1 MNKQRRKELAKIVT
15 AMENVSTPVDIEEL
29 EGIKSDIEMVLMDEE
44 FAFESM
50 PEGLQY
56 SMRGEASQEAQDN
69 MNEAI
74 DAIDEFLSQK
84 DYCIIRPK
92 KRDWYLFLF
101 YIQRIMF
108 PIFFNSSVSPDEES
122 MTDNKKYCF
131 CLEAIFLISA
141 FL

>member
-1 MNKQRRKELAKIVT
+1 MNKQRRKELANIVT

-29 EGIKSDIEMVLMDEE
+29 EGIKSDIESVLMDEE

-74 DAIDEFLSQK
+74 DAIDEFISEYE
-84 DYCIIRPK
+84 DYEVDQIH
-92 KRDWYLFLF
+92 DLEDDE
-101 YIQRIMF
+101 
-108 PIFFNSSVSPDEES
+108 NEDEEGIES
-122 MTDNKKYCF
+122 EIEDR
-131 CLEAIFLISA
+131 LQDLISEVVEYLEMA
-141 FL
+141 AE

>member
-1 MNKQRRKELAKIVT
+1 MNKQRRKELANIVT

-29 EGIKSDIEMVLMDEE
+29 EGIKSDIESVLMDEE

-74 DAIDEFLSQK
+74 DAIDEFIS
-84 DYCIIRPK
+84 DYEEYETNQIHDPE
-92 KRDWYLFLF
+92 D
-101 YIQRIMF
+101 
-108 PIFFNSSVSPDEES
+108 DEEDIES
-122 MTDNKKYCF
+122 EIEDR
-131 CLEAIFLISA
+131 LQDLISEVVEYLETA
-141 FL
+141 AE

>member
-1 MNKQRRKELAKIVT
+1 MNKQRRKELANIVT

-74 DAIDEFLSQK
+74 DLIDEFIS
-84 DYCIIRPK
+84 DYEDYETDQIHDPE
-92 KRDWYLFLF
+92 D
-101 YIQRIMF
+101 
-108 PIFFNSSVSPDEES
+108 DEEDIES
-122 MTDNKKYCF
+122 EIKDR
-131 CLEAIFLISA
+131 LQDLISEVVEYLEMA
-141 FL
+141 AE

>member
-1 MNKQRRKELAKIVT
+1 MNKQRRKELANIVT

-29 EGIKSDIEMVLMDEE
+29 EGIKSDIESVLMDEE

-74 DAIDEFLSQK
+74 DAIDEFIS
-84 DYCIIRPK
+84 DYEDYEIDQIHDPE
-92 KRDWYLFLF
+92 D
-101 YIQRIMF
+101 
-108 PIFFNSSVSPDEES
+108 DEEDIES
-122 MTDNKKYCF
+122 EIKDR
-131 CLEAIFLISA
+131 LQDLISEVVEYLEMA
-141 FL
+141 AE

>member
-1 MNKQRRKELAKIVT
+1 MNKQRRKELANIVT

-29 EGIKSDIEMVLMDEE
+29 EGIKFDIESVLMDEE

-74 DAIDEFLSQK
+74 DAIDEFIS
-84 DYCIIRPK
+84 DYEDYETDQIH
-92 KRDWYLFLF
+92 D
-101 YIQRIMF
+101 
-108 PIFFNSSVSPDEES
+108 SEDDEENIES
-122 MTDNKKYCF
+122 EIEDR
-131 CLEAIFLISA
+131 LQDLISEVVEYLEMA
-141 FL
+141 AE